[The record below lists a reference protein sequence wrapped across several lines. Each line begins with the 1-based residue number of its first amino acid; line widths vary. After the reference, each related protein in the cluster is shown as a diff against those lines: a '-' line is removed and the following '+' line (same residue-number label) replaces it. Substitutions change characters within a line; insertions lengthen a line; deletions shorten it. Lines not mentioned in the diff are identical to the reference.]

1 MGCIRSKL
9 SKSSHCYNCGS
20 RKYPSLSH
28 ITKNLPTHFEEHQH
42 QLASQNIFTQAQTK
56 MSFGDDDNSIKR
68 IKLESENG
76 ETIKEDIF
84 TTDHKVSR
92 QRRAKT
98 LDGAGKF
105 RGCVVWFTGY
115 SGAGKSTVAMG
126 VEEQLVSRGKFLL
139 GLFLSHKM
147 C

>member
-1 MGCIRSKL
+1 
-9 SKSSHCYNCGS
+9 
-20 RKYPSLSH
+20 
-28 ITKNLPTHFEEHQH
+28 
-42 QLASQNIFTQAQTK
+42 
-56 MSFGDDDNSIKR
+56 MSFGDEDNSSKR
-68 IKLESENG
+68 IKLDNDNG
-76 ETIKEDIF
+76 EPIKEDIF

-126 VEEQLVSRGKFLL
+126 VEEQLVSRGNLISQKIVFIRYFEDFFRTCVNLHV
-139 GLFLSHKM
+139 F
-147 C
+147 